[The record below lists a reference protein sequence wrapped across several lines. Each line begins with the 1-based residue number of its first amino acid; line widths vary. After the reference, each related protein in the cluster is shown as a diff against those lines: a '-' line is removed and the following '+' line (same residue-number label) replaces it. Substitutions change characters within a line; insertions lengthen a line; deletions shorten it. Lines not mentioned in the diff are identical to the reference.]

1 MKKKMAKYR
10 KVKYEDGEEVFY
22 WDYDTN
28 TLSKGEVT
36 DYTDYWCSCDYVK
49 IKKPYKYLN
58 ARQVNRDKDKLLDI
72 LLSYHERKA
81 NLLREKLYEQEATI
95 TELKKYKEF

>member
-1 MKKKMAKYR
+1 MKYK

-22 WDYDTN
+22 WDYDTD
-28 TLSKGEVT
+28 TLSKGATEGYVSN
-36 DYTDYWCSCDYVK
+36 WCGEDFVS
-49 IKKPYKYLN
+49 ITKPYKRLN

-72 LLSYHERKA
+72 LISYHERKA

-95 TELKKYKEF
+95 TELKKYLERR